1 MHLRVETV
9 LDALQTLRGSS
20 GVSIPGTGGRLLFN
34 LSGCK
39 YMFKIMT
46 PHREDLFLVFLPS
59 FPLGNRCAVAPV
71 CAPSSERKG
80 GRKGGRE
87 PGKRWLRQW
96 AFSGGRGWCWKRH
109 CSDCICLFAGECAHK
124 GQYLPRSKKI
134 QIVAV
139 FLL

>member
-1 MHLRVETV
+1 
-9 LDALQTLRGSS
+9 
-20 GVSIPGTGGRLLFN
+20 
-34 LSGCK
+34 
-39 YMFKIMT
+39 MFKIMT
-46 PHREDLFLVFLPS
+46 PHREDLFLVFLPP

-71 CAPSSERKG
+71 CAPSSE
-80 GRKGGRE
+80 RKGGRE

-96 AFSGGRGWCWKRH
+96 AFSGGRGWCG
-109 CSDCICLFAGECAHK
+109 SGTAVTCICLFAGERAHT